1 MAKRTTSIQFSE
13 QALENVEVIKTRF
26 GLSTLTAA
34 VNLALQETARQ
45 VKREQA
51 ELLTGRTVD
60 ASVES

>member
-13 QALENVEVIKTRF
+13 QALENVEVVKTRY